1 MKLIPVPPRL
11 QSWFMRQQSLS
22 DGRSAE
28 LHVRPLRTKQ
38 TPLRPAVLFRGSP
51 PLGSFPQSGE
61 PQINSSG
68 YDICAFILLNWRA
81 GVLLCHFIIKEGE
94 EGSNQQL

>member
-1 MKLIPVPPRL
+1 MKLVSVPPRL

-38 TPLRPAVLFRGSP
+38 TLRLPAVLFRVSP
-51 PLGSFPQSGE
+51 PLGSFLQSSE
-61 PQINSSG
+61 PQINSSC
-68 YDICAFILLNWRA
+68 YDTCAFILLNWRA
-81 GVLLCHFIIKEGE
+81 GVLLYRVIIE
-94 EGSNQQL
+94 ELERGSNRQH